1 MRAKLQFMLPV
12 QLFYKKNK
20 ETLGLQLIN
29 ENKGLMRR
37 ISTSDILRPAL
48 AFNGFNDYLYPGA
61 IVLIDYAELMY
72 LNSLSPQR
80 KKKAIEALFSVKI
93 PCIVISSKVDL
104 PKTFID
110 MANQKRVCIYKAS
123 TDSTKITHVLSD
135 YLDFRFAPRT
145 NIHGTLVDVYG
156 IGVLFVGESGIGK
169 SEIALDLVER
179 GHRLVADDLVIC
191 TRKSKVILMGEGREF
206 SDHHLEIRGIGIVDV
221 KRLFGIKSV
230 RVQKRIEV
238 VVELVRYDSKMDYDR
253 IGLKESFKEING
265 VLIPKVI
272 LPINPGKNV
281 TVLTET
287 IALNHVLKVFG
298 FNPAQEFN
306 DNLIRAMKKK
316 QKEKKQYLDFL
327 EEDYE

>member
-1 MRAKLQFMLPV
+1 MLPV
-12 QLFYKKNK
+12 QGFYKKNK
-20 ETLGLQLIN
+20 ETLGLQIIN
-29 ENKGLMRR
+29 DEKGLNRK

-48 AFNGFNDYLYPGA
+48 AFNGFTDYLYPGA
-61 IVLIDYAELMY
+61 VLLIDYAEQMFLESM
-72 LNSLSPQR
+72 SPQ
-80 KKKAIEALFSVKI
+80 KQKKAINSILGVKI
-93 PCIVISSKVDL
+93 PCIIISSKVTL
-104 PKTFID
+104 SKYFIEKAD
-110 MANQKRVCIYKAS
+110 EKLICIFKAT
-123 TDSTKITHVLSD
+123 TDSTKIIHVISD
-135 YLDFRFAPRT
+135 YLDFKFAPKT

-156 IGVLFVGESGIGK
+156 MGVLFVGESGIGK

-206 SDHHLEIRGIGIVDV
+206 AEHHLEIRGIGIVDV
-221 KRLFGIKSV
+221 KRLFGIRSV

-238 VVELVRYDSKMDYDR
+238 IVELVHYDSMTDYDR
-253 IGLKESFKEING
+253 IGLKESFQEING

-287 IALNHVLKVFG
+287 IALTHLLKVFG

-306 DNLIRAMKKK
+306 DNLIKAMKKR
-316 QKEKKQYLDFL
+316 QKEKRAYLDFL

>member
-1 MRAKLQFMLPV
+1 MLSV
-12 QLFYKKNK
+12 QSFYKKNK
-20 ETLGLQLIN
+20 ETLGLQILN
-29 ENKGLMRR
+29 DEKGLNRK

-48 AFNGFNDYLYPGA
+48 AFNGFLDYLYPGA
-61 IVLIDYAELMY
+61 VLLIDFAEQMFLE
-72 LNSLSPQR
+72 SLSSQ
-80 KKKAIEALFSVKI
+80 KQKKAINTLFDIKI
-93 PCIVISSKVDL
+93 PCIIVSSKVTLSKYFVEKADE
-104 PKTFID
+104 
-110 MANQKRVCIYKAS
+110 KRICVLKAS
-123 TDSTKITHVLSD
+123 TDSTKIIHVISD
-135 YLDFRFAPRT
+135 YLDFKFAPKT
-145 NIHGTLVDVYG
+145 NVHGTLVDVYG
-156 IGVLFVGESGIGK
+156 MGVLFIGESGIGK

-206 SDHHLEIRGIGIVDV
+206 SEHHLEIRGIGIVDV
-221 KRLFGIKSV
+221 KRLFGIRSV

-238 VVELVRYDSKMDYDR
+238 IVELVHYDAKMDYDR

-265 VLIPKVI
+265 VLIPKVM

-287 IALNHVLKVFG
+287 IALTHLLKVFG

-306 DNLIRAMKKK
+306 DNLIKAMKKK
-316 QKEKKQYLDFL
+316 QKEKRAYLDFL